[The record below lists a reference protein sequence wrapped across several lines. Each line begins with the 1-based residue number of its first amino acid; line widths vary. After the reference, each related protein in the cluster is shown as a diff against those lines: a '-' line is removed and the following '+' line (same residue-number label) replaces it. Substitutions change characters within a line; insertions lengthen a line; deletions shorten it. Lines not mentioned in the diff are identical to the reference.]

1 MILECPSVSQT
12 VFSAL
17 DRWDDGEAAFTWKHQ
32 TSVQLG
38 DGQTA
43 ADLYGV
49 DGRQRRH
56 AMVEVKKLM
65 AVHQHEEARVFAMD
79 LNLNKHPRQK
89 TGDSAIS
96 NTWLQHDFNFKSPVR
111 VPVVMHNLLFLLGPW
126 LFCAINRWYWPWK
139 AVLRWRGNMVLT
151 SPPHPSYQKHR
162 RFAKSPGL
170 QIVRTYPE
178 PRLHS
183 RTSDWCR
190 NCPRESKNIQY
201 SIQ

>member
-89 TGDSAIS
+89 KRETQQLVI
-96 NTWLQHDFNFKSPVR
+96 HDFNMTSISNRLFV
-111 VPVVMHNLLFLLGPW
+111 FLL
-126 LFCAINRWYWPWK
+126 
-139 AVLRWRGNMVLT
+139 
-151 SPPHPSYQKHR
+151 
-162 RFAKSPGL
+162 
-170 QIVRTYPE
+170 
-178 PRLHS
+178 
-183 RTSDWCR
+183 
-190 NCPRESKNIQY
+190 
-201 SIQ
+201 